1 MIKVIFL
8 LLSGLKVNSGGE
20 LNEFIGEF
28 IKEVV
33 EEKSIISL
41 INKKLKI
48 IKLLVF
54 VKLEL
59 MKKILV

>member
-8 LLSGLKVNSGGE
+8 LLSGLKVNAGGE